1 MAAQHHELRFQ
12 RRIGAGDF
20 GDDVEAVDVVGE
32 TRGERQRHFTG
43 CLRSSIRTMR
53 P

>member
-1 MAAQHHELRFQ
+1 MTISDCSTGSVPAN
-12 RRIGAGDF
+12 F
-20 GDDVEAVDVVGE
+20 GDDVEAVDVL
-32 TRGERQRHFTG
+32 GERAASVNATFTG